1 MDHEGA
7 YKDATKQ
14 PAPPLDLEP
23 RWPIALTIVVVFGL
37 TFLPGRVRVFP
48 PWAVCVIAAVLI
60 APMVAMSLSPAK
72 ERWLRIESIVTTAFV
87 LFTMVW
93 MIVDLKDLFVKI
105 VTPPSGISG
114 IQLLNSSISLWAANV
129 LVFAVLYW
137 RVDRGGS
144 VARTKRTAGA
154 PDWIFPREE
163 ADNES
168 LPPWRPT
175 FVDYLF
181 LAFCTAAA
189 FTPAEAMPITTRAK
203 LLMMAEGLI
212 ALVTVL
218 AIASRAIGL
227 LGS

>member
-1 MDHEGA
+1 VNREGA
-7 YKDATKQ
+7 YESVTKQ
-14 PAPPLDLEP
+14 PVPQLDLEP

-72 ERWLRIESIVTTAFV
+72 ERWLRIESIVTIAFV
-87 LFTMVW
+87 VFTAVW
-93 MIVDLKDLFVKI
+93 MVVDLKDLFVKM
-105 VTPPSGISG
+105 VTPPSGITG
-114 IQLLNSSISLWAANV
+114 VQLLNSSISLWAGNV

-137 RVDRGGS
+137 CVDRGGS
-144 VARTKRTAGA
+144 VAGTKLAPGA

-168 LPPWRPT
+168 LASWRPT

-189 FTPAEAMPITTRAK
+189 FTPAEAMPMTTRAK